1 MQNMVS
7 AAAAAGGP
15 LLDYSDQVLL
25 QRKMHVPPTVYP
37 INKPPHQQPVYHA
50 TTNDSSVVHRTQ
62 MRPPSVHSPTAYNQ
76 DFSVPAYDDDPK
88 RCHAYQYLHQY
99 QYPSHT
105 IQPRTSTELRYASSS
120 PHATSEPEQL
130 PTYSA
135 ASAGD
140 EALLGPRGRETTVI
154 RYFSETDGLLDNS
167 RKHQYPPSPAPMEHL
182 ISVDLPLTQ
191 GLLLA
196 GNR

>member
-1 MQNMVS
+1 MSFVS
-7 AAAAAGGP
+7 AAGGP
-15 LLDYSDQVLL
+15 LLDYSDPIS
-25 QRKMHVPPTVYP
+25 QRKIHVPPTVYP
-37 INKPPHQQPVYHA
+37 LNKSHQQPYHA
-50 TTNDSSVVHRTQ
+50 TNDSSVVHRTQ

-76 DFSVPAYDDDPK
+76 EFSVPAYNEDPK
-88 RCHAYQYLHQY
+88 CHAYQYMQY
-99 QYPSHT
+99 QYTSHT
-105 IQPRTSTELRYASSS
+105 LQPRTSTELRYASSS

-130 PTYSA
+130 PTY
-135 ASAGD
+135 AGD
-140 EALLGPRGRETTVI
+140 GALPRETVI

-182 ISVDLPLTQ
+182 ISVDLPAMH